1 MTDRRL
7 PDFGDLP
14 HSRARG
20 AAAEEAAERYL
31 VAHGYRIVERNLVTR
46 VGEID
51 LIALDGDTLCFIEVK
66 ARASDEFGPAIGA
79 VRRRKQEKIAR
90 AAAMF
95 LARNRS
101 QRPCRFDVVGLD
113 RQADGSWAV
122 TLVRDAF
129 RLG

>member
-1 MTDRRL
+1 M
-7 PDFGDLP
+7 
-14 HSRARG
+14 
-20 AAAEEAAERYL
+20 
-31 VAHGYRIVERNLVTR
+31 
-46 VGEID
+46 
-51 LIALDGDTLCFIEVK
+51 VK
-66 ARASDEFGPAIGA
+66 ARASDEFGPAISA

-113 RQADGSWAV
+113 RQADGRWAV